1 MSARLQMLADMVTP
15 GNRVADVGCDHGF
28 LPISLVQSGVS
39 PAALAMDVR
48 KGPLEAARAN
58 VRAYGL
64 ENYITLRLSD
74 GLKEYREGEAD
85 TVVCA
90 GMGGRLMQKILS
102 ESVDKVKTVQE
113 LILQPQSELKE
124 FRAYLRMN
132 GFLVQ
137 KETALCEDGKYYF
150 AMKVGIR
157 SAGKAAGE
165 HGLPEELVQ
174 LYDSFGRQLLEEK
187 NPVLRSFL
195 EQRKRTLLRLTQTL
209 SAAEARQELRLEE
222 LRRELSGLERA
233 LEYF

>member
-15 GNRVADVGCDHGF
+15 GGRVADVGCDHGF

-102 ESVDKVKTVQE
+102 ESMDKVKTVQE

-157 SAGKAAGE
+157 GAGKAAGE
-165 HGLPEELVQ
+165 HDLPGELVQ

-209 SAAEARQELRLEE
+209 SAAETRQELRLEE
-222 LRRELSGLERA
+222 LCRELSELERA

>member
-15 GNRVADVGCDHGF
+15 GGRVADVGCDHGF

-102 ESVDKVKTVQE
+102 ESMDKVKTVQE

-157 SAGKAAGE
+157 GAGKAAGE
-165 HGLPEELVQ
+165 HDLPGELVQ

-209 SAAEARQELRLEE
+209 SAAETRQELRLEE
-222 LRRELSGLERA
+222 LCRELSGLERA